1 MTGMDGAILVPA
13 HSTNIITSRR
23 NVPKVNVYHTPE
35 EPADDIEVT
44 PGYFQRPNLGASTHY
59 YDDSDGDLYQM
70 VDEDDGALANGVL
83 GRPYPADTDPS
94 YSLNYQSRSI
104 EMEGYAA
111 TIHLT
116 CWRGSPQWL
125 TAVRFCLAGH
135 LMHGIP
141 IDRAHNI
148 GHYEVS
154 VERSDPGLLDLD
166 AIVEDARRM
175 LEDDMTEDER
185 ELLRLTAKTFVLD
198 TAELSF
204 YTEDEQTALMLDRLR
219 RYHAAVPTSLS
230 GRLSNLEARLDNASD
245 V

>member
-1 MTGMDGAILVPA
+1 MTGMDGAIWVPA
-13 HSTNIITSRR
+13 HATNIITSRR
-23 NVPKVNVYHTPE
+23 NVPKVNVYHTPQ
-35 EPADDIEVT
+35 EPVDDIEVT
-44 PGYFQRPNLGASTHY
+44 PSYFQRPNLGASTHY

-104 EMEGYAA
+104 EIEGYAA

-116 CWRGSPQWL
+116 CLRGSPQWL

-135 LMHGIP
+135 LMDGIP
-141 IDRAHNI
+141 LDRAHNI

-154 VERSDPGLLDLD
+154 EERGDPGLLDLD

-175 LEDDMTEDER
+175 LEDDMTDEWAYFTDDADPQYDANGVRVTGGVYRREFEYWQRAILAPQLQRIEDKIDA
-185 ELLRLTAKTFVLD
+185 LT
-198 TAELSF
+198 E
-204 YTEDEQTALMLDRLR
+204 
-219 RYHAAVPTSLS
+219 
-230 GRLSNLEARLDNASD
+230 RLDA
-245 V
+245 